1 MMALIF
7 CLYLITMVLAI
18 KGKRNL
24 AFYGFGVSLVVSLF
38 WFSHHATDTLSI
50 LL

>member
-7 CLYLITMVLAI
+7 CLFFIAMVLAVQ
-18 KGKRNL
+18 GKRNL
-24 AFYGFGVSLVVSLF
+24 AFYGFGVSLMVSLY

>member
-7 CLYLITMVLAI
+7 CLFFIAMVLAV

-24 AFYGFGVSLVVSLF
+24 AFYGFGVSLVVSLY
-38 WFSHHATDTLSI
+38 WFSHHATDTLAI